1 MPDTDRIQTV
11 NTAQVT
17 DNKDK
22 LKYDFGGHMA
32 SSNSVFATQAL
43 GSRVLT

>member
-17 DNKDK
+17 DNKG
-22 LKYDFGGHMA
+22 KYDFGGHKA
-32 SSNSVFATQAL
+32 SSKSVFATQAL
-43 GSRVLT
+43 GPRLLP